1 MLPPGDWDQKTLLP
15 VMDMAR
21 KRAKIRRK
29 KIKKQEEL
37 EGLYERVGKNVGRDQ
52 HFSTQSKILTTVT
65 NKTFEN
71 IMGKGENAGYQ
82 YSLLFP

>member
-1 MLPPGDWDQKTLLP
+1 MFCFQHFHEIAYKAETRSEILHAINEFLNESIVLPPGDWDQKTLLP

-37 EGLYERVGKNVGRDQ
+37 EGLYERVGK
-52 HFSTQSKILTTVT
+52 T
-65 NKTFEN
+65 
-71 IMGKGENAGYQ
+71 
-82 YSLLFP
+82 

>member
-29 KIKKQEEL
+29 KLKKKEEL
-37 EGLYERVGKNVGRDQ
+37 EGGL
-52 HFSTQSKILTTVT
+52 HMSSFSVLRCTVISSPEP
-65 NKTFEN
+65 K
-71 IMGKGENAGYQ
+71 AHR
-82 YSLLFP
+82 